1 MDRDRLIRRAVH
13 LSAPL
18 FTVFYLIPEIWPEA
32 PWQLIV
38 ASGWGVFMVFEAW
51 RLYSQADIPGM
62 RPYEKERP
70 SAAAWFVTGVA
81 IVLLLFPFE
90 YALPVLLGMGIVD
103 PMNGDLRRAGSRL
116 YPLAPSLVY
125 FALTMAILVQFH
137 GATAVVVVA
146 STAATVAAMGAESI
160 RSKIVDDD
168 FLMVVIPALALAAVF
183 AIMV

>member
-1 MDRDRLIRRAVH
+1 MIRRAVH

-38 ASGWGVFMVFEAW
+38 ASGWGAVMVFEAW
-51 RLYSQADIPGM
+51 RLHYQVDIPGM

-81 IVLLLFPFE
+81 IVLLLFPFQ

-103 PMNGDLRRAGSRL
+103 PINGDLRRAGSKL
-116 YPLAPSLVY
+116 YPIAPSLVY
-125 FALTMAILVQFH
+125 LVLTSAILIQFY
-137 GATAVVVVA
+137 GATLVVLIASVV
-146 STAATVAAMGAESI
+146 ATVAAMGAESI